1 VETLVR
7 AHRPVLWSP
16 VLRWCA
22 IGAGVVAATIALER
36 VGAPTPPLFAGFAA
50 GLIFALLAR
59 WHLDVP
65 RPAAV
70 FAQAVIGVTVGGYL
84 QTSTLSAVASNGVLV
99 LLVCVATLAL
109 SVVSGLVLSKLR
121 SVDQAT
127 SSFGM
132 IAGGAAGIISIS
144 RELGAD
150 ERLVAVL
157 QYARVLIILSLT
169 PIVAAVAFGI
179 QSTPH
184 PPANGGTDSLTGLGV
199 VAVCTA
205 IGLPLARV
213 VRIPAGGLLGPMIVS
228 AVFALSGSS
237 LTVSASQPVVIV
249 AFALIGLEVGL
260 RFTPTSLRQAGSVL
274 PAAVL
279 LILALLAACAGL
291 GIVLASLAG
300 VSRLD
305 GYLATTPGGLS
316 AVLALSVGSR
326 TNTTFILSVQIIRT
340 FVMLLAAPPLARWI
354 ARRWGRDVAPVPRQ
368 ERSDAYLAASRRSS
382 STSTKR
388 PTRDR

>member
-1 VETLVR
+1 MRDGRE
-7 AHRPVLWSP
+7 A
-16 VLRWCA
+16 LRWIA
-22 IGAGVVAATIALER
+22 IAVGVVLVTLALER
-36 VGAPTPPLFAGFAA
+36 IGAPTPPLFGGFAA
-50 GLIFALLAR
+50 GLLFALLAR
-59 WHLDVP
+59 WHMDLP
-65 RPAAV
+65 RPAALL
-70 FAQAVIGVTVGGYL
+70 AQAVIGVTVGGYL
-84 QTSTLSAVASNGVLV
+84 QSSTLSAVASNGVLV

-109 SVVSGLVLSKLR
+109 SVASGLVLSRLG

-157 QYARVLIILSLT
+157 QYARVLIILALT
-169 PIVAAVAFGI
+169 PLVASVVFGI
-179 QSTPH
+179 ESSPH
-184 PPANGGTDSLTGLGV
+184 PPANGGTDALTGLGV
-199 VAVCTA
+199 VALCA
-205 IGLPLARV
+205 GIGLPLARL
-213 VRIPAGGLLGPMIVS
+213 VRLPAGGLLGPMIVA
-228 AVFALSGSS
+228 AVFGLSGSS
-237 LTVSASQPVVIV
+237 FTVGASQPVVIV

-260 RFTPTSLRQAGSVL
+260 RFTPASLRRAGSLL
-274 PAAVL
+274 PVAVL

-291 GIVLASLAG
+291 GIVLASFAH

-354 ARRWGRDVAPVPRQ
+354 ARRWGTRTAGGSEAAP
-368 ERSDAYLAASRRSS
+368 L
-382 STSTKR
+382 
-388 PTRDR
+388 

>member
-1 VETLVR
+1 MWPGGARE
-7 AHRPVLWSP
+7 AS
-16 VLRWCA
+16 RWIA
-22 IGAGVVAATIALER
+22 IAAGAVVATLALESI
-36 VGAPTPPLFAGFAA
+36 GAPTPPLFGGFVA
-50 GLIFALLAR
+50 GLLFALLAR
-59 WHLDVP
+59 WHVDLP

-70 FAQAVIGVTVGGYL
+70 LAQAVIGVTVGGYL
-84 QTSTLSAVASNGVLV
+84 QSSTLGAVASNGVLV

-109 SVVSGLVLSKLR
+109 SVLSGLALSRLR
-121 SVDQAT
+121 PVDQAT

-144 RELGAD
+144 RELGGD

-157 QYARVLIILSLT
+157 QYARVLVILALT
-169 PIVAAVAFGI
+169 PLVASVVFGI
-179 QSTPH
+179 ESVPH
-184 PPANGGTDSLTGLGV
+184 PPANGGTDALTGLGV
-199 VAVCTA
+199 VALCA
-205 IGLPLARV
+205 GIGLPLARL
-213 VRIPAGGLLGPMIVS
+213 VRLPAGGLLGPMIVA
-228 AVFALSGSS
+228 AVLGLSGSS
-237 LTVSASQPVVIV
+237 YTVGASQPVVIV

-260 RFTPTSLRQAGSVL
+260 RFTPASLRTAGSLL

-279 LILALLAACAGL
+279 LILALLVACAGL
-291 GIVLASLAG
+291 GLVLASFAN

-354 ARRWGRDVAPVPRQ
+354 ARRWGSEAAGGSEAAP
-368 ERSDAYLAASRRSS
+368 L
-382 STSTKR
+382 
-388 PTRDR
+388 